1 MSSDQH
7 DHPPGGGASTTNAG
21 GRPEI
26 TTWKKLLLGMA
37 ALFIVVGSV
46 LRFAGGE
53 SAVEEPSSGAGSSTV
68 PASGLLSGGGAGDGA
83 SLPGAQGDDGA
94 ESAAAE
100 PDVSLFFL
108 KGGFS
113 FFVAFCVGYATRV
126 WLKVTVLVFGTFF
139 GGLFL
144 LSYLGVISVDWDTIG
159 TWYDD
164 LASGISGEVADFRTF
179 LAGSLPQAGLAGLGL
194 LTGFKRR

>member
-1 MSSDQH
+1 MSGEQQDQS
-7 DHPPGGGASTTNAG
+7 PGGGAPTTKRG
-21 GRPEI
+21 SRPEI

-37 ALFIVVGSV
+37 GLFIVVGSV

-53 SAVEEPSSGAGSSTV
+53 PELDEPPAGAGSTTV
-68 PASGLLSGGGAGDGA
+68 PASGLVSGGGAGDGA
-83 SLPGAQGDDGA
+83 FLPGEQGDDGA
-94 ESAAAE
+94 ESVEAE

-126 WLKVTVLVFGTFF
+126 WLRVTMLVFGTFF

-159 TWYDD
+159 TWYDG

-194 LTGFKRR
+194 VAGFKRR